1 MGGRI
6 GAVKTIGR
14 SDCSRD
20 SDRVFSPHAGFVSPV
35 SVPADLWRIGGNTCG
50 AKTGRR
56 AARFSASCEKHA
68 MSDNVCADAEARQRA
83 ASEFATTFLVEAG
96 AGTGKTTVLL
106 SRLLALVRSGRSRVD
121 RLAAI
126 T

>member
-6 GAVKTIGR
+6 GEVENIGR
-14 SDCSRD
+14 SDYSRD
-20 SDRVFSPHAGFVSPV
+20 SDWVFSPYAGFVSPV
-35 SVPADLWRIGGNTCG
+35 SVPADLWRIGGSTCG

-56 AARFSASCEKHA
+56 AARFSTSCEKHT
-68 MSDNVCADAEARQRA
+68 MSDNTHADAEARRRA

-106 SRLLALVRSGRSRVD
+106 SRFLALLRSGRSRVD
-121 RLAAI
+121 RLA
-126 T
+126 